1 MDGHKLDN
9 IPKKKQSLIWETTKR
24 VFLLLASL
32 LVDQM
37 KAGQVEERALL
48 KRAGSPDNFNAVSVP
63 QSVNRFLQVLCA
75 R

>member
-9 IPKKKQSLIWETTKR
+9 ISKKKQSLIWETRKR

-48 KRAGSPDNFNAVSVP
+48 KQAGCPDFNAVSVP
-63 QSVNRFLQVLCA
+63 PVS
-75 R
+75 